1 MLSMSFA
8 TPGMT
13 NDLQGTNMQ
22 TQQHYFSNTGQI
34 DFRPGVK
41 ISHTDYTEITPCIA
55 NEDIASSE
63 SSNVSFF
70 TLVVRQSP

>member
-22 TQQHYFSNTGQI
+22 TQEHYFSNTGQI

-41 ISHTDYTEITPCIA
+41 IYHADHIESTPSII
-55 NEDIASSE
+55 NEDIA
-63 SSNVSFF
+63 
-70 TLVVRQSP
+70 